1 MKRLFVIFVCLV
13 LAGTLKAQNAKM
25 ERDLKVFETML
36 KEYLYKENSFN
47 SFSSKK
53 IEVEYFEGFGV
64 IVKVYPLGMNIIDF
78 NFQDLEDL
86 KHMQGRGQMMINAEI
101 DMPELALFP
110 EFPDLPQLRELNG
123 KTIIINGEDV
133 KILNG
138 QSRKHA
144 RREIENARKDVE
156 RSRKEMER
164 SRKEAERSRKEI
176 ELSKKEYEMTRK
188 EYEKERKEF
197 EKRREEIIKERE
209 EIRKTMLKRKDSI
222 MEVHNKALEEKL
234 RMFLVQYADLLTEL
248 QSNERIRM
256 MYVNDSDMSTIEYKF
271 DRHRGATVEEE
282 KQSPNQTFLEITK
295 NDIDAYKSKKISE
308 KEFQNK
314 IKKSQLEKNDKKEM
328 SIDLM
333 GSVLDKLLVNIEK
346 ENTEFRSIGRTQ
358 SFYLED
364 FGVKYDAKIF
374 HKKLRIIEEEEG
386 EYQSRYDEENGI
398 VRVEMKYKEKD
409 PKELKKIEEKNKEA
423 TIKRE
428 KEVAKYHEELEK
440 VGKEYLISYGKTLLN
455 TLKNNE
461 KLIWEITFV
470 EPREFGNTETKKNP
484 QNMTFS
490 VSRQVLEQYDNKQ
503 LTLEQAMSQ
512 IKVDKK

>member
-1 MKRLFVIFVCLV
+1 
-13 LAGTLKAQNAKM
+13 M

-36 KEYLYKENSFN
+36 KEYLYKDYDYNPLN
-47 SFSSKK
+47 TKD
-53 IEVEYFEGFGV
+53 IQVEYFEGFGV
-64 IVKVYPLGMNIIDF
+64 IAKIYPASKNLISFD
-78 NFQDLEDL
+78 FQDLEDL
-86 KHMQGRGQMMINAEI
+86 RHLQGRGHFMINTDIEI
-101 DMPELALFP
+101 PEMPEFPNMPELRELK
-110 EFPDLPQLRELNG
+110 ELNG
-123 KTIIINGEDV
+123 KTIIINGEEIKVLD
-133 KILNG
+133 G

-144 RREIENARKDVE
+144 RKEIENARKE
-156 RSRKEMER
+156 IER

-176 ELSKKEYEMTRK
+176 ELSKKEYEITRK

-197 EKRREEIIKERE
+197 EKRREEIMKERE
-209 EIRKTMLKRKDSI
+209 EMRKTMLKKKDSI

-234 RMFLVQYADLLTEL
+234 RMFLVQYADLLSEL
-248 QSNERIRM
+248 KTNERIRI
-256 MYVNDSDMSTIEYKF
+256 MYLNDANMITIEEKF
-271 DRHRGATVEEE
+271 DRHRGGTVEEE
-282 KQSPNQTFLEITK
+282 KVSKNQTFLEIAK
-295 NDIDAYKSKKISE
+295 SDIDAYKSNKISE

-346 ENTEFRSIGRTQ
+346 ENTEFRSIGRVQ

-374 HKKLRIIEEEEG
+374 HKKLRIMEEPEEG
-386 EYQSRYDEENGI
+386 EYQSTYDEENGV

-440 VGKEYLISYGKTLLN
+440 LGKEYLITYGKTLLN

-470 EPREFGNTETKKNP
+470 EPRDFDAAKKP
-484 QNMTFS
+484 QNLTLS
-490 VSRQVLEQYDNKQ
+490 VNRQVLEQYDNKQ

-512 IKVDKK
+512 VKVDKK